1 MGDLIKQFGIEPSL
15 LIAQIINFGIV
26 LLVLWK
32 FAYKPVLKV
41 LRERQ
46 DKVKKSLADAKAVE
60 LKLQEAEKMKQEK
73 ILEARTEAEKILDDA
88 AQESENLRQQRLKEI
103 QAEVDGM
110 KVHAQAE
117 IVAQKAQALNQAKA
131 EMVDLVISATG
142 KVINKSGLERVNK
155 ALVEEA
161 VEETKHV

>member
-26 LLVLWK
+26 LFVLWK

-46 DKVKKSLADAKAVE
+46 AKVKKSLEDAKAVE
-60 LKLQEAEKMKQEK
+60 MKLQEAEKMKQEK
-73 ILEARTEAEKILDDA
+73 ILEARGEAEAILENA
-88 AQESENLRQQRLKEI
+88 SKESERYRQQRL
-103 QAEVDGM
+103 AEVQSEIDGM

-142 KVINKSGLERVNK
+142 KVVGKSGIEKVNK

-161 VEETKHV
+161 VEETKNV

>member
-1 MGDLIKQFGIEPSL
+1 MGELISKFGIEPSL

-26 LLVLWK
+26 LFVLWK
-32 FAYKPVLKV
+32 YAYKPILKV
-41 LRERQ
+41 LQERQ
-46 DKVKKSLADAKAVE
+46 AKVKKSLEDAKAVE
-60 LKLQEAEKMKQEK
+60 LKLQKAEKMKQEK

-88 AQESENLRQQRLKEI
+88 AQESENLRQQRLKEVQSEI
-103 QAEVDGM
+103 NGM

-142 KVINKSGLERVNK
+142 KVINKSGLEKVNK